1 MYNFCKIKKEKKKKN
16 LSTDMETK
24 AVYNTINTAID
35 LIR

>member
-1 MYNFCKIKKEKKKKN
+1 MYNFCKIKKERKKN